1 MRGRKRP
8 DAEAV
13 RRAEESIRAIEAGG
27 IPIAATERLTKLREG
42 GTNFFTSD
50 LTTNEFLLI
59 RQAGFRPVTQVMGSC
74 FYNVGWQNIPMGG
87 WGYSAGGTFEL
98 EVQSEAWN
106 EARRLAFSR
115 LEQEAKLAGADA
127 VLGVRIT
134 RGAYDWAQG
143 LIEFAAVGTA
153 VVSEGFEFGDEI
165 FLSSLSGQQFASLVR
180 SGWMPIGITAGSTVS
195 YVMGGIQTMRAITGA
210 VGVRA
215 GLTGMRNQ
223 ELTELTRGVYAA
235 RQLTMRHVERQARA
249 LEAAG
254 IVGMKIEQHQHAREI
269 DQQGYKRLDLIVTMH
284 AIGTAVAQIDEPA
297 EPPPTYIALRLNEES
312 R

>member
-1 MRGRKRP
+1 MRGRKGSDP
-8 DAEAV
+8 EAV

-27 IPIAATERLTKLREG
+27 IPVAATERLTKLREG
-42 GTNFFTSD
+42 GSNFFTSD

-74 FYNVGWQNIPMGG
+74 FYNVGWQGVPMGG

-134 RGAYDWAQG
+134 RGTYDWAQG

-195 YVMGGIQTMRAITGA
+195 YVMGGVQTMRAMTGFNA
-210 VGVRA
+210 R
-215 GLTGMRNQ
+215 MQNQ
-223 ELTELTRGVYAA
+223 ELAELSQGVYAA
-235 RQLTMRHVERQARA
+235 RRLTMRHVERQARE

-254 IVGMKIEQHQHAREI
+254 IVGMQIEQHQHAREI

-284 AIGTAVAQIDEPA
+284 MIGTAVAQIDESE
-297 EPPPTYIALRLNEES
+297 EPPPTYIALRLNEET

>member
-1 MRGRKRP
+1 MRGRKGSDP
-8 DAEAV
+8 EAV

-27 IPIAATERLTKLREG
+27 IPVAATERLTKLREG
-42 GTNFFTSD
+42 GSSFFTSD

-74 FYNVGWQNIPMGG
+74 FYNVGWQGVPMGG

-134 RGAYDWAQG
+134 RGTYDWAQG

-195 YVMGGIQTMRAITGA
+195 YVMGGAQTMRAMTGFSA
-210 VGVRA
+210 R
-215 GLTGMRNQ
+215 MQNQ
-223 ELTELTRGVYAA
+223 ELAELSQGVYAA
-235 RQLTMRHVERQARA
+235 RQLTMRHVERQARE

-254 IVGMKIEQHQHAREI
+254 IVGMQIEQHQHAREI

-284 AIGTAVAQIDEPA
+284 AIGTAVAQIDEPG
-297 EPPPTYIALRLNEES
+297 EPPPTYIALRLNEET

>member
-1 MRGRKRP
+1 MARAKRP
-8 DAEAV
+8 DPEAV
-13 RRAEESIRAIEAGG
+13 RRAEESVRAIEAGG
-27 IPIAATERLTKLREG
+27 IPLAAQERLTKLREG
-42 GTNFFTSD
+42 GSGFFTSD

-74 FYNVGWQNIPMGG
+74 FYNVGWQNIPLGG
-87 WGYSAGGTFEL
+87 WGYSGGGTFEM
-98 EVQSEAWN
+98 EVQSKAWN

-115 LEQEAKLAGADA
+115 LEQEAKHAGADA

-134 RGAYDWAQG
+134 RGSYDWAQG

-153 VVSEGFEFGDEI
+153 VISEGFEFGDEI

-195 YVMGGIQTMRAITGA
+195 YVMGGFQTMRAMSGFSA
-210 VGVRA
+210 R
-215 GLTGMRNQ
+215 MQNQ
-223 ELTELTRGVYAA
+223 ELTELTQGVYAA
-235 RQLTMRHVERQARA
+235 RQLTMRHIERQARE

-254 IVGMKIEQHQHAREI
+254 IVGMQIEQHQHPREI

-284 AIGTAVAQIDEPA
+284 AIGTAVAQIDEPD
-297 EPPPTYIALRLNEES
+297 EPPPTYIALALNEES

>member
-1 MRGRKRP
+1 MARAKRP
-8 DAEAV
+8 DPEAV
-13 RRAEESIRAIEAGG
+13 RRAEESVRAIEAGG
-27 IPIAATERLTKLREG
+27 IPLAASERLTKLREG
-42 GTNFFTSD
+42 GSGFFTSN

-59 RQAGFRPVTQVMGSC
+59 REAGFRPLTQVMGSC
-74 FYNVGWQNIPMGG
+74 FYNVGWQNVPIGG

-134 RGAYDWAQG
+134 RGSYDWAQG

-153 VVSEGFEFGDEI
+153 VVSDGFEFGDEI

-180 SGWMPIGITAGSTVS
+180 SGWMPIGITAGSTVT
-195 YVMGGIQTMRAITGA
+195 YVMGGMQTMRAMSSFGA
-210 VGVRA
+210 R
-215 GLTGMRNQ
+215 MQNQ
-223 ELTELTRGVYAA
+223 ELTELTQGVYAA
-235 RQLTMRHVERQARA
+235 RHLAMRHLERQARE

-254 IVGMKIEQHQHAREI
+254 IVGMQIEQHQHPREI

-284 AIGTAVAQIDEPA
+284 AIGTAVAQIDEPD
-297 EPPPTYIALRLNEES
+297 EPPPTYIALALNEES